1 MQFQITTMTC
11 AGGVTKT
18 IYAVK
23 STAKVE
29 SDVPTQGV
37 TITTKAP
44 HYQIVTALTDAGFA
58 PV

>member
-29 SDVPTQGV
+29 IDVPTQGV

-44 HYQIVTALTDAGFA
+44 H
-58 PV
+58 